1 MSYVTDGTELYEVV
15 AEEIVQNFGLRRGQL
30 RTTFIRRCRAPYEVR
45 ALDDLAFACFEFVRP

>member
-15 AEEIVQNFGLRRGQL
+15 AEEIVENFGLRRGQL

-45 ALDDLAFACFEFVRP
+45 ALDDLTLACFEFVRP